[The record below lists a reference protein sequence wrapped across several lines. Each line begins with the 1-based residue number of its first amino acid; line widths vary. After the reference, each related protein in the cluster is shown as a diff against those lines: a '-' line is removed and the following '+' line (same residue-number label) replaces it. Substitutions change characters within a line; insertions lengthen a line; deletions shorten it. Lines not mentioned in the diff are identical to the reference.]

1 MRVPDFKKII
11 KFDKPFFTELGQKT
25 VIQHRTNVQVEGRS
39 SVGKTIGKKFPPYT
53 AAYKRRK
60 AQGKAVKPG
69 ETQRSRNV
77 TTPNLTLTGRM
88 MDSFKLL
95 SSSKTGFI
103 YGTTDPREAAK
114 MHGHQIGK
122 FGKNTNIKKKRI
134 VANQEDPL
142 PIDLQEKVVKG
153 IAFKIV
159 DNIEKTL
166 NLPAQVV
173 RI

>member
-1 MRVPDFKKII
+1 MKVPDFKKIV

-25 VIQHRTNVQVEGRS
+25 VIQHRTHVQVEGRS
-39 SVGKTIGKKFPPYT
+39 SVGKSVGKKFPKYT
-53 AAYKRRK
+53 PAYARRK

-77 TTPNLTLTGRM
+77 TNPNLTLTGKM

-103 YGTTDPREAAK
+103 YGTTDPKEAAK
-114 MHGHQIGK
+114 MHGHQVGK

-134 VANQEDPL
+134 VANKEDPL
-142 PIDLQEKVVKG
+142 PINLQKKVVKG
-153 IAFKIV
+153 IAFKII

-166 NLPAQVV
+166 NLPAQIV

>member
-1 MRVPDFKKII
+1 
-11 KFDKPFFTELGQKT
+11 
-25 VIQHRTNVQVEGRS
+25 
-39 SVGKTIGKKFPPYT
+39 
-53 AAYKRRK
+53 
-60 AQGKAVKPG
+60 
-69 ETQRSRNV
+69 
-77 TTPNLTLTGRM
+77 
-88 MDSFKLL
+88 
-95 SSSKTGFI
+95 
-103 YGTTDPREAAK
+103 

-142 PIDLQEKVVKG
+142 PIDLQKKVVKG